1 MTTAVKQLS
10 FQFAIKIIKLC
21 NRLNK
26 SSSINRAILIQLLK
40 SGTSIGANIE
50 EASAAQSRRD
60 FLTKMYIAFKE
71 AKETNYWLRLFKEA
85 KLISHTELDDL
96 LKESNSLINILAA
109 ITKST
114 KNNL

>member
-1 MTTAVKQLS
+1 MDVTVKQIS
-10 FQFAIKIIKLC
+10 FDFSVKIIKFC
-21 NRLNK
+21 NRNHK
-26 SSSINRAILIQLLK
+26 SLSINRVIIIQLLK

-60 FLTKMYIAFKE
+60 FLAKMYIAFKE

-85 KLISHTELDDL
+85 KLISLTDLDEL